1 VDTTAQA
8 TVEEANP
15 FREAAGRIWLAAE
28 APDLEPEQR
37 ERLMRQGQ
45 WCEEEAARRDLR
57 RRVVPA
63 PRGSAEAL
71 PRRIPGQSW
80 ETVTGMPLDHVP
92 HPANWSPNDAGAA
105 TLERMVDALRR
116 HPP

>member
-1 VDTTAQA
+1 MDTTAPA
-8 TVEEANP
+8 TVKEANP
-15 FREAAGRIWLAAE
+15 FREAACRIWRAAE
-28 APDLEPEQR
+28 VPGLEREQR

-45 WCEEEAARRDLR
+45 WCEEEATRWDLR

-63 PRGSAEAL
+63 PRESAEAL

-80 ETVTGMPLDHVP
+80 EAITGIPLHHVP
-92 HPANWSPNDAGAA
+92 RPADWSPDDAGAA
-105 TLERMVDALRR
+105 TLQRMVDALRR